1 MLTVGVEEEFLLL
14 DRDGAVVP
22 AATDVVRAA
31 GGDGQVQPEL
41 MAYQIETATRPCTG
55 LDELRAELV
64 RLRELVAAGAE
75 REGLRLVAAGAP
87 PYRSAA
93 VAEVTA
99 DPRYQ
104 AIARRFPTAAA
115 IAGGDCA
122 CQVHVGIPDRAVGVQ
137 VLARLRPWLPAL
149 LALTANS
156 AVANGSDTG
165 WRSYRYRMQM
175 HWPTFRPPGVWASAD
190 RYDRTVRSL
199 VDSGAAV
206 DEAGVYLL
214 ARLSNRYPTV
224 EVRVG
229 DACLTADDALLFAA
243 VVRALVATIMLDLR
257 IGWHDEPLRGRPLDS
272 GLLAVARRG
281 VDGLRVRPG
290 WEPSLALPHRLS
302 LLLEKVTPALI
313 TLGDVDEVRHG
324 FERIARC
331 GTGADRQRALLSRA
345 TSRRA
350 FIAALADAAIPALS
364 AIR

>member
-1 MLTVGVEEEFLLL
+1 VLTVGVEEEFLLL
-14 DRDGAVVP
+14 DADGAVAP
-22 AATDVVRAA
+22 AAPDVVRAVEA
-31 GGDGQVQPEL
+31 DGQVHPEL
-41 MAYQIETATRPCTG
+41 MAYQIETATRACTG
-55 LDELRAELV
+55 LDELRSELV
-64 RLRELVAAGAE
+64 RLRLLVAEGAQ
-75 REGLRLVAAGAP
+75 REGLHLVAAGAP

-93 VAEVTA
+93 VAEVTP

-122 CQVHVGIPDRAVGVQ
+122 CQVHVGVPDREVGVR
-137 VLARLRPWLPAL
+137 VLARLRPWLPVL

-156 AVANGSDTG
+156 AVVNGGDTG

-175 HWPTFRPPGVWASAD
+175 HWPTFRPPGVWTSAD
-190 RYDRTVRSL
+190 RYDRTMRSL

-214 ARLSNRYPTV
+214 ARLSSRYPTV

-229 DACLTADDALLFAA
+229 DACLTTDDALLFAA

-272 GLLAVARRG
+272 GLLTVARRG
-281 VDGLRVRPG
+281 VDGLRVHPG
-290 WEPSLALPHRLS
+290 SSLALPHRLS

-313 TLGDVDEVRHG
+313 ALGDVDEVRRG
-324 FERIARC
+324 FERIVRS

-350 FIAALADAAIPALS
+350 FVAALADAAIPALS
-364 AIR
+364 GSS

>member
-1 MLTVGVEEEFLLL
+1 VLTVGVEEEFLLL

-22 AATDVVRAA
+22 AALDLVRASGA
-31 GGDGQVQPEL
+31 GGQVQPEL
-41 MAYQIETATRPCTG
+41 MAYQIETATRVCT
-55 LDELRAELV
+55 ELGDLRSELV
-64 RLRELVAAGAE
+64 RLRQLVAEGAE
-75 REGLRLVAAGAP
+75 REGLHMVAAGAP
-87 PYRSAA
+87 PYPSAA

-99 DPRYQ
+99 HPRYQ
-104 AIARRFPTAAA
+104 AIARQFPTATAV
-115 IAGGDCA
+115 AGGDCA
-122 CQVHVGIPDRAVGVQ
+122 CQVHVGIPDREVGVQ
-137 VLARLRPWLPAL
+137 VLARLRPWLPVL

-156 AVANGSDTG
+156 AVVNGGDTG

-175 HWPTFRPPGVWASAD
+175 HWPTFRPPGVWANPD
-190 RYDRTVRSL
+190 RYDRTMQSL

-214 ARLSNRYPTV
+214 ARLSSRYPTV

-229 DACLTADDALLFAA
+229 DACLTAEDALLFAA

-272 GLLAVARRG
+272 GLLTVARRG
-281 VDGLRVRPG
+281 VDGLRVRAG

-313 TLGDVDEVRHG
+313 AMGDVEEVRRG
-324 FERIARC
+324 FERIARH

-350 FIAALADAAIPALS
+350 FIAALADAAVPALS
-364 AIR
+364 VG